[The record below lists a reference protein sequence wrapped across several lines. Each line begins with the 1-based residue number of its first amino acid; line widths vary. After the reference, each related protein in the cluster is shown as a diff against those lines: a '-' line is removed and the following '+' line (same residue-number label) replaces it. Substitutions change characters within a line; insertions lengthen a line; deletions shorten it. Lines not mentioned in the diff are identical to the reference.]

1 MNRSIPLVLSLFV
14 AQLAHA
20 GLDGPLSPEAAIA
33 TFRLDP
39 GLKIECVAS
48 EPMVVS
54 PVAVAWDERG
64 RMFVVEDRGYP
75 TGPAKG
81 QKPVGQV
88 VLLESSKQD
97 GHYDK
102 RTVYADGLTFPNGVM
117 CWKGGIFVTCAPY
130 LYYFKDTKGDGVAD
144 VKQVIFKGFQDLS
157 TTQLRVSHPVL
168 NVDNWIYLTS
178 GLTDA
183 LVKSPIYTNHPT
195 VYCRRTD
202 FRFRPDTDE
211 FEPSAG
217 TAQFG
222 ETFDN
227 FGRKFICSNRNHNQI
242 VMLQLNYLSRNH
254 DFAFSDVVEDI
265 PDHGAASRVYP
276 LSANITTIAL
286 HTGFFTSA
294 CGIFYYRGNALPP
307 EYRDNCF
314 TCEPAGN
321 LVHRDVISPTN
332 SSFVARRAQDGVEF
346 LASPDN
352 WCRPVNLASGP
363 DGALYVCDMY
373 RKTIEHP
380 DYLPEA
386 TRKITDFESGKDMG
400 RIYRITSA
408 KRHDARATVLP
419 LQGERAGVR
428 ANVSGQSIFTANLPH
443 ASVKQLCGE
452 LKNPDAWWRTTAQR
466 LLLERQDRAAVPLLK
481 SLLKSASRP
490 ETRVL
495 AVYLLQ
501 TFGSLGDEQIETALA
516 DKHPGV
522 RENGLKLAEPR
533 LADSPQLTVRV
544 LAMASDPDPR
554 VRFQCALSLGALTNS
569 AIVPALAKISTRDVA
584 DRWTRAAVLTA
595 IDHHSDELLHL
606 LLANTDK
613 DSEGMS
619 AMLVELCRLV
629 GVSETPQKLSSLLGE
644 VAASTAERDRLWEE
658 AAITGMADGLRSRG
672 MVTNNASPLTALAAG
687 DSPTALL
694 TRARVSDLVGHA
706 TQSARDDH
714 QPLHQRLV
722 ALGLLAQTDFATSGN
737 LLQELV
743 DPRQPAE
750 IQVASIRALGQ
761 MSDPAAG
768 AALVTKDH
776 WASYTPPVREAVL
789 TRLMGQPELIK
800 TLLTAI
806 ENGSVPAWGVNEYRR
821 DQLMRHKD
829 DAIKNRAIA
838 LFKEMKGNDRMKVW
852 QEYKAVLDL
861 KPDPRNGHAVFLR
874 TCTGC
879 HVFAGEGKTV
889 GPDLTGIRNQPGDV
903 LLLHIIVPEY
913 EIAPSY
919 TCYNVETKDG
929 RNLTGLLAGETPS
942 SITLRQALA
951 HEEIIPRASIVSMT
965 ASSLSLMPDE
975 LEKTMTKQDMAD
987 LISFLKGM

>member
-1 MNRSIPLVLSLFV
+1 MRRSISLVLFLLISR
-14 AQLAHA
+14 LARA
-20 GLDGPLSPEAAIA
+20 GGDGPLTPEQAVA

-54 PVAVAWDERG
+54 PVAIAWDEHG

-75 TGPAKG
+75 IGPGKG

-88 VLLESSKQD
+88 VLLESTKHD
-97 GHYDK
+97 GQYDK

-144 VKQVIFKGFQDLS
+144 VKQIIFKGFQDLS

-183 LVKSPIYTNHPT
+183 LVKSPIYENHPT

-227 FGRKFICSNRNHNQI
+227 YGRKFICSNRNHNQV
-242 VMLQLNYLSRNH
+242 VMMQLNYLSRNH

-265 PDHGAASRVYP
+265 PDHGAAARVYP

-352 WCRPVNLASGP
+352 WSRPVNLASGP

-386 TRKITDFESGKDMG
+386 TRKITDFESGKDKG

-408 KRHDARATVLP
+408 KSKVKPRKVEFTGATV
-419 LQGERAGVR
+419 R
-428 ANVSGQSIFTANLPH
+428 
-443 ASVKQLCGE
+443 QLCAE
-452 LKNPDAWWRTTAQR
+452 LKSSDAWWRTTAQR
-466 LLLERQDRAAVPLLK
+466 LLLERQDQAAVPLLK
-481 SLLKSASRP
+481 SLLKSASMP

-495 AVYLLQ
+495 AVHLLN
-501 TFGSLGDEQIETALA
+501 TLGALGDPQIELALN

-533 LADSPQLTVRV
+533 LGKSPALAARV
-544 LAMASDPDPR
+544 LAMANDPDPR
-554 VRFQCALSLGALTNS
+554 VRFQCALSLGALTDS
-569 AIVPALAKISTRDVA
+569 KIIPALAKISVRDVA
-584 DRWTRAAVLTA
+584 DHWTRAAVLTA

-606 LLANTDK
+606 LLAAPDK

-619 AMLVELCRLV
+619 AMLVELCRIV
-629 GVSETPQKLSSLLGE
+629 GVSESPQKLSALLGE
-644 VAASTAERDRLWEE
+644 VAASTDAKDLLWEE
-658 AAITGMADGLRSRG
+658 ASITGMADGLRTRG
-672 MVTNNASPLTALAAG
+672 IATNGVSPLMTLAGG
-687 DSPTALL
+687 DSASALL
-694 TRARVSDLVGHA
+694 TRSRILDLLRHA
-706 TQSARDDH
+706 IQSARDDY
-714 QPLHQRLV
+714 QPLHQRLI
-722 ALGLLAQTDFATSGN
+722 ALGLLSQTDFATSGK

-750 IQVASIRALGQ
+750 IQVASIRGLGQ
-761 MSDPAAG
+761 MADPAAG
-768 AALVTKDH
+768 AALVTKER
-776 WASYTPPVREAVL
+776 WASYTPPVRDAVL
-789 TRLMGQPELIK
+789 TRLLNQPELIK

-806 ENGSVPAWGVNEYRR
+806 ESGAVPAWGVNEDRR
-821 DQLMRHKD
+821 AQLMRHKD
-829 DAIKNRAIA
+829 ESIKNRAIA
-838 LFKEMKGNDRMKVW
+838 LFKEMKGNDRMKVY

-861 KPDPRNGHAVFLR
+861 KSNSGNGHAVFTR
-874 TCTGC
+874 TCAGC

-889 GPDLTGIRNQPGDV
+889 GPDLTGIRNQPSDV

-913 EIAPSY
+913 EIMPTY

-929 RNLTGLLAGETPS
+929 RTLTGLLAGETPS
-942 SITLRQALA
+942 SITLRQALS
-951 HEEIIPRASIVSMT
+951 HEEIIQRASIVSMT

-975 LEKTMTKQDMAD
+975 LEKGMTKQDMAD